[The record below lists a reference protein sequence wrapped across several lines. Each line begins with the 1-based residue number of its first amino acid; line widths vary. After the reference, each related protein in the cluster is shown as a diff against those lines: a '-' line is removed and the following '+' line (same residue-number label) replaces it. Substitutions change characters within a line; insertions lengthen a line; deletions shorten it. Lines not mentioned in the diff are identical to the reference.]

1 MTQIFFYEERIMKLG
16 GLYRVI
22 FNERAHEKG
31 IGKWNN

>member
-1 MTQIFFYEERIMKLG
+1 MTNFFGDERIMKLN

-22 FNERAHEKG
+22 FSERTHEEG